1 MIYDGGDCEYTSQ
14 YAHNVD
20 EETMP
25 LIVRI
30 NVKDRHW
37 VGAYG
42 LLVVRM
48 CTFVEADLFR
58 CGNTKE
64 EPDDRGIFAV
74 WHTVRTV
81 VSYRMTVESSL

>member
-37 VGAYG
+37 VG
-42 LLVVRM
+42 LISM
-48 CTFVEADLFR
+48 CL
-58 CGNTKE
+58 NWYLK
-64 EPDDRGIFAV
+64 
-74 WHTVRTV
+74 
-81 VSYRMTVESSL
+81 